1 MQGKKALIIVM
12 ILTMI
17 LSMIPLSSVGAAS
30 PADSITISDP
40 RSMAYYNGYIYV
52 AQRNVDK
59 ISRISTTTGQVS
71 DVLVMSTYSTPMSV
85 AINSHGD
92 LFYTKD
98 SNKNVFKIPA
108 ASLTSLPLSA
118 SQVNTLSQS
127 YYLGNFNYMNGITF
141 DSNDNLFMTDY
152 TSNGIYRL
160 DLGQTV
166 PTAVITG
173 ASKPINGIAFNT
185 NGDLYFVDEWSKAY
199 KINNADLAV
208 KSATDPTKLQL
219 LESISNPAAYGVIFL
234 PDGTHYVSS
243 LSGVIVKH
251 TFASES
257 AIPVAKNLLPSSL
270 TVTEGTITNL
280 LTYLNGLSGMSAT
293 GVTLSLTSSNANVAN
308 NGAITYTSSAV
319 TGNVSVIITK
329 AGETQDTKTI
339 AVTVPAHTPT
349 PAELANASIAAAKA
363 LLPSSLTVIEG
374 TYTNLLTYLN
384 GLSGM
389 SATGVTLS
397 LTSSNANVANNG
409 AITYTSSAVTGN
421 VTVLINKANGTQA
434 TKNIAVTVPAHT
446 PTPAELAN
454 ASIASAKALLP
465 TSLTVTEGTYTN
477 LLTYLNGLSGMSATG
492 VTLSLTSSNANVANN
507 GAITYTS
514 SAVSGNVTVLI
525 NKTNGTQDTKTIA
538 VTVSAHTPTPAEL
551 ANASIASAKA
561 LLPSSLTVTEGTYTN
576 LLTYLNGLSGMSATG
591 VTLSLTSSNANVAN
605 DGTITYTSAAV
616 TGNVTVLINKANG
629 TQATKTIAVT
639 VPAHTLTP
647 AELANASIASAKA
660 LLPSSLTVTEGTY
673 TNLLTYLNGLSG
685 MSATGVTLSLTS
697 SNANVANN
705 GAITFTGSAVSGN
718 VTILINK
725 ANGTQDTKTIA
736 VTVSAHTLTPAELA
750 NASIAAAKALLPSS
764 LTVTEGTSTNLL
776 TYLNGL
782 SGMSDTGVTL
792 TLVSS
797 NANVANNGAI
807 THTSAAVTGNVTVI
821 INKANG
827 TQDTRT
833 IAVNVS
839 PLPVQVT
846 VTSLSVD
853 AANANITINGVKQ
866 LVVSAA
872 YSNNTTADVTATAS
886 YSTSNG
892 SVAIVSAAGIITAVG
907 FGAADITVSYS
918 GQSKVVA
925 VTVPRPASHSSSST
939 GASAPAVPATDTK
952 QPEDKVTPTVP
963 STQPAIT
970 DVFKSDAVKT
980 DSSVVNR
987 ISTRI
992 ENANK
997 SEVKMPFSDIQQHW
1011 ANKTIESFI
1020 KLNIIEGYN
1029 DGKFRPDGAI
1039 TRAEFA
1045 VIIDRVFGIN
1055 NDLKQSVAMNDISNH
1070 WAKGTIEKL
1079 ANAGI
1084 LNGYGQ
1090 EFRPDQTV
1098 SRAEMVAIISRIVN
1112 MSAVQ
1117 KNESKGAF
1125 SDTGNSFAFSQIQ
1138 EAAQAGIVAGKE
1150 GNNFNP
1156 DAQSTRAEA
1165 LTIILNT
1172 LNLSPQIKTLLDSL
1186 K

>member
-52 AQRNVDK
+52 AQRGPGK

-71 DVLVMSTYSTPMSV
+71 DVLVMSTGSSPMAV
-85 AINSHGD
+85 AINSQGD

-98 SNKNVFKIPA
+98 SNKNVFKISA
-108 ASLTSLPLSA
+108 ASLTSLPLNA

-127 YYLGNFNYMNGITF
+127 YFLGDLNYIYGLTF
-141 DSNDNLFMTDY
+141 DANDNLFMTDY
-152 TSNGIYRL
+152 ITKGIYRL

-173 ASKPINGIAFNT
+173 ASQAINGIAFNT
-185 NGDLYFVDEWSKAY
+185 NGDLYFVDDWEKAY
-199 KINNADLAV
+199 KIDKADLTV
-208 KSATDPTKLQL
+208 KSATDPTKIKF
-219 LESISNPAAYGVIFL
+219 LESTSNPAANGVIFL
-234 PDGTHYVSS
+234 PDGTHYISS
-243 LSGVIVKH
+243 LSSGVIVKH

-257 AIPVAKNLLPSSL
+257 AITVAKNLLPSSL

-308 NGAITYTSSAV
+308 NGAITFTSTAV

-349 PAELANASIAAAKA
+349 PAELANASIAA
-363 LLPSSLTVIEG
+363 
-374 TYTNLLTYLN
+374 
-384 GLSGM
+384 
-389 SATGVTLS
+389 
-397 LTSSNANVANNG
+397 
-409 AITYTSSAVTGN
+409 
-421 VTVLINKANGTQA
+421 
-434 TKNIAVTVPAHT
+434 
-446 PTPAELAN
+446 
-454 ASIASAKALLP
+454 
-465 TSLTVTEGTYTN
+465 
-477 LLTYLNGLSGMSATG
+477 
-492 VTLSLTSSNANVANN
+492 
-507 GAITYTS
+507 
-514 SAVSGNVTVLI
+514 
-525 NKTNGTQDTKTIA
+525 
-538 VTVSAHTPTPAEL
+538 
-551 ANASIASAKA
+551 AKA

-639 VPAHTLTP
+639 VAAHTLTP

-673 TNLLTYLNGLSG
+673 
-685 MSATGVTLSLTS
+685 
-697 SNANVANN
+697 
-705 GAITFTGSAVSGN
+705 
-718 VTILINK
+718 
-725 ANGTQDTKTIA
+725 
-736 VTVSAHTLTPAELA
+736 
-750 NASIAAAKALLPSS
+750 
-764 LTVTEGTSTNLL
+764 TNLL

-807 THTSAAVTGNVTVI
+807 THTSAAVTGNVTVM

-827 TQDTRT
+827 AQETRT

-866 LVVSAA
+866 LAVSAA

-892 SVAIVSAAGIITAVG
+892 NVAIVSAAGAITAVG
-907 FGAADITVSYS
+907 FGSADITVSYS

-939 GASAPAVPATDTK
+939 GASTPAAPATDAK
-952 QPEDKVTPTVP
+952 QPEDKAAPTVP

-987 ISTRI
+987 ISTRV
-992 ENANK
+992 ENANRA
-997 SEVKMPFSDIQQHW
+997 EVKIQFSDIQQHW
-1011 ANKTIESFI
+1011 ANKTIDTFI

-1055 NDLKQSVAMNDISNH
+1055 NDLKQSVVMNDIRNH
-1070 WAKGTIEKL
+1070 WAKDTLEKL
-1079 ANAGI
+1079 SNAGI

-1098 SRAEMVAIISRIVN
+1098 TRAEMVTIISRIVN
-1112 MSAVQ
+1112 MNTVK
-1117 KNESKGAF
+1117 KNESNGAF
-1125 SDTGNSFAFSQIQ
+1125 SDTSNSFASSQIQ
-1138 EAAQAGIVAGKE
+1138 EAAQTGIVTGKE
-1150 GNNFNP
+1150 GNNFKP

-1165 LTIILNT
+1165 LTIIMNT